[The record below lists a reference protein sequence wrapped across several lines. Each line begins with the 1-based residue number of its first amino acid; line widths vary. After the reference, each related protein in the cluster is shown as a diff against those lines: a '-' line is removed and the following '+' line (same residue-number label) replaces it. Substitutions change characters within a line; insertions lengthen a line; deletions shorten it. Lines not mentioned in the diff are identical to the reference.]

1 MSRATGVEP
10 ARGNLSRGMGWR
22 EGFSFPPGAGKNSG
36 TKPATKPL
44 PAGPALSTTEKPMKR
59 SFSLMARPVLAGG
72 ALVWLALAGAA
83 IAHEMTV
90 GDLQFIHP
98 HIPAPIAAAK
108 TAAGYMAI
116 SNDGTAADRL
126 IGIEAGFAAKAT
138 LHTTEFS
145 AEGVARMMPV
155 ETLEIAPGDTA
166 VLEPGGLHVMLMG
179 LRQKL
184 TPGEMLPAT
193 LIFEQ
198 GGRVEI
204 EFMVVNADGSVDHST
219 MEH

>member
-1 MSRATGVEP
+1 MNRRFFLFARPTLTGV
-10 ARGNLSRGMGWR
+10 
-22 EGFSFPPGAGKNSG
+22 
-36 TKPATKPL
+36 
-44 PAGPALSTTEKPMKR
+44 AL
-59 SFSLMARPVLAGG
+59 A
-72 ALVWLALAGAA
+72 WLALAGAA
-83 IAHEMTV
+83 FAHEITV
-90 GDLQFIHP
+90 GELQIIHP

-116 SNDGTAADRL
+116 SNDGAVADRL

-145 AEGVARMMPV
+145 ADGVARMMLV
-155 ETLEIAPGDTA
+155 ETLEIAPGDTV

-179 LRQKL
+179 LGQKL
-184 TPGEMLPAT
+184 TAGEMLPAT
-193 LIFEQ
+193 LVFEQ